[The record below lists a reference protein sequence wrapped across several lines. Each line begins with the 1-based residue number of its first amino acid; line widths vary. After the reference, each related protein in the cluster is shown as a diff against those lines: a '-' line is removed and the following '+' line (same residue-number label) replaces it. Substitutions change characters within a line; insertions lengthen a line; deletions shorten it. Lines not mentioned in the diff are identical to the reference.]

1 MTERL
6 EKSKILVTC
15 ATGTVGG
22 EVKQLVSLPSSDQN
36 IIRAAVH
43 SQADKFNQYKTVEIV
58 SMDYSRS
65 ETVVDALSGV
75 N

>member
-6 EKSKILVTC
+6 EKSKILVTG

-22 EVKQLVSLPSSDQN
+22 EVVKQLVSLPSSNQN

-43 SQADKFNQYKTVEIV
+43 SQADKFNQYKTV
-58 SMDYSRS
+58 
-65 ETVVDALSGV
+65 
-75 N
+75 